1 MTAKLTNIEELLS
14 RIHAASRD
22 KQRVTVNA
30 LYKEVGDRSFG
41 PLILLAGLV
50 TLAPL
55 VGDIP
60 GVPTTVGLVVIL
72 VTSQMVIGRT
82 HFWLPKFLLNRSV
95 PSPKL
100 RKALA
105 WLRRPARFVDGLIR
119 PRLVALTGG
128 TANRVIACLC
138 LLIGAAM
145 PLMDFVPFTANIA
158 GAALTAFGLSIIARD
173 GLMAIG
179 AFAFTALAVWLVLS
193 RALAG

>member
-60 GVPTTVGLVVIL
+60 GVPTTVGLVVI
-72 VTSQMVIGRT
+72 
-82 HFWLPKFLLNRSV
+82 
-95 PSPKL
+95 
-100 RKALA
+100 
-105 WLRRPARFVDGLIR
+105 
-119 PRLVALTGG
+119 
-128 TANRVIACLC
+128 
-138 LLIGAAM
+138 
-145 PLMDFVPFTANIA
+145 
-158 GAALTAFGLSIIARD
+158 ARD